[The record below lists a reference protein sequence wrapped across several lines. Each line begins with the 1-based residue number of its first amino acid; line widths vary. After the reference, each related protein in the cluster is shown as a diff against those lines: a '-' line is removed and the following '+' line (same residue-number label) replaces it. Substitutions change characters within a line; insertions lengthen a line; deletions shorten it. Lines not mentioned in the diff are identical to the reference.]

1 MLGVLLDIILSNKLS
16 YSKLSVT
23 KAYFLFRP
31 FGLFSVTGLGSRCVA
46 VLSLESSLNQMAILV
61 HHHALSR
68 DQVSLLPLC
77 IEFQPVGLRVPWS
90 VALLVLTPPPMMT
103 GRSKRLLHLLKNL
116 GACQHRS
123 KKEEFR
129 LPPPSTLSSPLTLL
143 SPVSAQ
149 CGHPPCPP
157 RNARSV
163 LPCPERAVP

>member
-68 DQVSLLPLC
+68 DQVSLIPLC
-77 IEFQPVGLRVPWS
+77 MEFQPVGLWVPRS
-90 VALLVLTPPPMMT
+90 VALLVLDPPT
-103 GRSKRLLHLLKNL
+103 DGDGSLQRLLRLLK
-116 GACQHRS
+116 
-123 KKEEFR
+123 
-129 LPPPSTLSSPLTLL
+129 T
-143 SPVSAQ
+143 
-149 CGHPPCPP
+149 
-157 RNARSV
+157 
-163 LPCPERAVP
+163 